1 MGQSLVSGEEADRRS
16 EGGQRPSNWEG
27 WSHGDHVAINHA
39 ADPVAGTLLGN
50 SGESNTAN
58 SNNHL
63 HYYDNPDSSSE
74 HHKPDFEV
82 GARLVEDK
90 GTRYISEDLF
100 DGVKNFFG
108 W

>member
-1 MGQSLVSGEEADRRS
+1 MAVVSGEEADRRS

-27 WSHGDHVAINHA
+27 WSHGDHAAINHA
-39 ADPVAGTLLGN
+39 VDSDAGTLLGHAGASN
-50 SGESNTAN
+50 SAN
-58 SNNHL
+58 SSDHL
-63 HYYDNPDSSSE
+63 HFYDNPEQTSA
-74 HHKPDFEV
+74 HHKPDHEV
-82 GARLVEDK
+82 GARIVEDK